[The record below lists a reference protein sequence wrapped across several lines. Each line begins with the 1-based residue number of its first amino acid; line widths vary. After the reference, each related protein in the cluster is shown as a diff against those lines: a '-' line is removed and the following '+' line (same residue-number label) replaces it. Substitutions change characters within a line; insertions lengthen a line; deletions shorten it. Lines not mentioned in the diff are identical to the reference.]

1 MLTSDR
7 GGDGP
12 RPGPPRGPSRPP
24 RGPRRALGR
33 RGAASVA
40 RALAALA
47 GLAALGAGAPEAK
60 AQGFEL
66 IPQVGSFVPLN
77 DLGRMEGAGGAVS
90 LGRRE
95 AALAL
100 GLAAELGAR
109 GPVSLRGSLLF
120 GTSAE
125 LPLEGAGCAGCRA
138 SSHLLVAGAALLV
151 RPATSL
157 SLVRPYLLAG
167 AAAKRHGVDDDE
179 LRASG
184 FPRVAG
190 GASSTAVHLG
200 AGLELGLGLIDAVV
214 ELSDY
219 VSRFEAGGGEGGLQN
234 DLFLMVGL
242 RL

>member
-1 MLTSDR
+1 M
-7 GGDGP
+7 
-12 RPGPPRGPSRPP
+12 
-24 RGPRRALGR
+24 
-33 RGAASVA
+33 A
-40 RALAALA
+40 RVLAALA
-47 GLAALGAGAPEAK
+47 ALAALGAGAPEAK

-77 DLGRMEGAGGAVS
+77 DLGRMEGTGGAVS

-125 LPLEGAGCAGCRA
+125 LPLEGAGCAGCHA
-138 SSHLLVAGAALLV
+138 SSHLVVAGAGLLIRPAPSLLV
-151 RPATSL
+151 
-157 SLVRPYLLAG
+157 VRPYLLAG
-167 AAAKRHGVDDDE
+167 VAAKRHGVNDE
-179 LRASG
+179 DLRASG

-190 GASSTAVHLG
+190 DPSSTALHLG